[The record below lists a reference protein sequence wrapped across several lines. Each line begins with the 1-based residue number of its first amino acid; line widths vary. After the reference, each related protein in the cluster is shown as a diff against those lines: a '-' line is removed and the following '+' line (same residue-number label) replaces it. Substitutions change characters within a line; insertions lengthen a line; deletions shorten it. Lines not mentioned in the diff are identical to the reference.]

1 MRSHA
6 AADVVGRDIEP
17 RDAAVSSSWRGQVKH
32 PCSKQVCPP
41 CHASPHGSCDVPCPI
56 KSHCAA
62 VGCKVAQFRCRY
74 APWMLQINSKCGRSC
89 PFPLP
94 PASLSGVWCAEG
106 PANAHSVQLG
116 RVIPLFSIVF
126 RCSYF
131 FLSGTRPHTGF
142 VGFKLPPTFIPG
154 LFGLNTFGVH
164 VL

>member
-6 AADVVGRDIEP
+6 AADVVGRDILP

-32 PCSKQVCPP
+32 LCSKQVCPP
-41 CHASPHGSCDVPCPI
+41 CHASPHGSCDVPCPSI

-74 APWMLQINSKCGRSC
+74 APWMLQTAGAAAG
-89 PFPLP
+89 PQLPLP

-116 RVIPLFSIVF
+116 RVTPLFSIAF
-126 RCSYF
+126 RCTSVF
-131 FLSGTRPHTGF
+131 FLSGTRP
-142 VGFKLPPTFIPG
+142 FILG
-154 LFGLNTFGVH
+154 L
-164 VL
+164 